1 MPLKDLLKKK
11 DRLSND
17 EGKTSVVAQT
27 PETPEF
33 KFLRTDTYSQE
44 VIEPPAFAGDRK
56 GVAVPPRP
64 LTPPDTPQTSS
75 KLSLGRLRKGSNTSP
90 SPGSPKEHKRLSQ
103 RLHLGSKSGAS
114 STSSVNIPA
123 DLPTITDPYSESGDK
138 QEKEAKWEERATI
151 LARENVH
158 SRPPTAEMSQM
169 SVSSADAGSHQR
181 SHSRS
186 RSIRSIG
193 DVESDVNIQEAIRLH
208 EAGELTKATEMFGR
222 LAETGNVLSQV
233 LYGLS
238 LRHGWGCTPDTARAV
253 TYLSAAASNSA
264 SIESEA
270 LAGGMKKGGAAKG
283 ELVLAIFELA
293 NCFRNGWGVEVD
305 KVAARQY
312 YETAANLGDTDA
324 MNEAAWCYL
333 EGFGG
338 KKDKVSL
345 STYSDW
351 PHNGQMD
358 NEHGPAQ
365 ACKSIEPAQA
375 RAVAGQ
381 NHVQSRERF
390 SLTHPISG
398 RSIPLRFHH
407 ITEAKPPPPV
417 EEAKRSPRQTVT
429 VTASGYLRFPIG
441 HVAIMSKIPSRF
453 PELHFGQQCML
464 FQPLTSWRPLH

>member
-11 DRLSND
+11 DKLSND
-17 EGKTSVVAQT
+17 EGKTPIVSQT
-27 PETPEF
+27 LETPGF

-44 VIEPPAFAGDRK
+44 VIEPPSFEGDRE
-56 GVAVPPRP
+56 GVTTRPRP
-64 LTPPDTPQTSS
+64 STPPDAPATSS
-75 KLSLGRLRKGSNTSP
+75 KLSLGRLRKGSNASP
-90 SPGSPKEHKRLSQ
+90 SPDSPKEHRRLSQ
-103 RLHLGSKSGAS
+103 RLHLGSKSFAS

-123 DLPTITDPYSESGDK
+123 DLPTIADPYSESGDR
-138 QEKEAKWEERATI
+138 QDKEAKWEERATI

-158 SRPPTAEMSQM
+158 SQPPTAEISQM
-169 SVSSADAGSHQR
+169 IISPVDAGLQQR

-186 RSIRSIG
+186 RSIRSIS
-193 DVESDVNIQEAIRLH
+193 DVESDENIQEAIRLH

-253 TYLSAAASNSA
+253 TYLSAAAANSA
-264 SIESEA
+264 TIESEA
-270 LAGGMKKGGAAKG
+270 LASGMKKGGAAKG

-338 KKDKVSL
+338 KKDKVSSSASQL
-345 STYSDW
+345 FLIWYACGRMDKQYGSRPNLQSTGTFPRESHSWSESRAIVSTISASPIRYRK
-351 PHNGQMD
+351 GQYRYR
-358 NEHGPAQ
+358 
-365 ACKSIEPAQA
+365 S
-375 RAVAGQ
+375 
-381 NHVQSRERF
+381 SRYT
-390 SLTHPISG
+390 SLPPKIQ
-398 RSIPLRFHH
+398 
-407 ITEAKPPPPV
+407 EAKC
-417 EEAKRSPRQTVT
+417 SPRQILISTL
-429 VTASGYLRFPIG
+429 SGYLRFPIG
-441 HVAIMSKIPSRF
+441 HVTIMGLIPS
-453 PELHFGQQCML
+453 
-464 FQPLTSWRPLH
+464 

>member
-11 DRLSND
+11 DKLSND
-17 EGKTSVVAQT
+17 EGKISAVPQT
-27 PETPEF
+27 AEAPEF

-44 VIEPPAFAGDRK
+44 VIEPPSFADDLK
-56 GVAVPPRP
+56 GAAVPLRP
-64 LTPPDTPQTSS
+64 STPPDAPQTSS
-75 KLSLGRLRKGSNTSP
+75 KLSLGRLRKGSSASP
-90 SPGSPKEHKRLSQ
+90 SADSPKEHRRLSQ
-103 RLHLGSKSGAS
+103 RLHLGSKSRAS

-123 DLPTITDPYSESGDK
+123 DLPTIADPYSESGDK
-138 QEKEAKWEERATI
+138 QETEAKWEERATI

-158 SRPPTAEMSQM
+158 SHLPTAEMSQM
-169 SVSSADAGSHQR
+169 SINPADAGSQQR

-186 RSIRSIG
+186 RSIRSIS
-193 DVESDVNIQEAIRLH
+193 DVESDENIQEAIRLH

-253 TYLSAAASNSA
+253 TYLSAAAANSA

-270 LAGGMKKGGAAKG
+270 LASGMKKGGAAKG

-293 NCFRNGWGVEVD
+293 NCFRNGWGVGVD

-345 STYSDW
+345 PAFPKSAYMCD
-351 PHNGQMD
+351 PMD
-358 NEHGPAQ
+358 NKSGLVQ
-365 ACKSIEPAQA
+365 ICKALEPGQA
-375 RAVAGQ
+375 RAISWPE
-381 NHVQSRERF
+381 SR
-390 SLTHPISG
+390 
-398 RSIPLRFHH
+398 
-407 ITEAKPPPPV
+407 
-417 EEAKRSPRQTVT
+417 
-429 VTASGYLRFPIG
+429 
-441 HVAIMSKIPSRF
+441 AIA
-453 PELHFGQQCML
+453 
-464 FQPLTSWRPLH
+464 